1 MVVFCRNALLCTNA
15 CSRVIIDGYRSIYLT
30 TINRQSSRPRF
41 PFFNKHMKVTDPARQ
56 DPNHFEKLAHEVPL
70 DEQYVDTLTLLWKEK
85 IGSEREV
92 TLKGDDRMIG
102 REPKNWVP
110 EIDENSPKANY
121 AELDWEGIPESVKRI
136 FSIKFGER
144 RDYTDAWKKAL
155 IDKVR
160 KHKLDINS
168 LEVKIAW
175 TTGVIRSWTLLVKE
189 IDNKPKK
196 PTYIVHPLH
205 LMIAFRRKLLR
216 QLREVDT
223 AAFEKV
229 LSELKIAY
237 HVPKRP
243 EEQIEKRRKAWVEA
257 LLKERIEK
265 EKDIKM
271 EELNKKYTA
280 ERIQYGPE
288 IKKRLEE
295 LDVEEGMI
303 NARLEELASI
313 QGEMPENLPK
323 YQPKLIEELSE
334 VAAHAILY
342 HHPGGS
348 QRNNKLL
355 DA

>member
-1 MVVFCRNALLCTNA
+1 MIVLYKNLLLYKSA
-15 CSRVIIDGYRSIYLT
+15 CSKVDGYRNIYL
-30 TINRQSSRPRF
+30 IMVKRQSSRPRF
-41 PFFNKHMKVTDPARQ
+41 PFFNKHMRVDDPACH
-56 DPNHFEKLAHEVPL
+56 DPDHFEKLAHKVPL
-70 DEQYVDTLTLLWKEK
+70 DERYVDTLSLLWKEK

-92 TLKGDDRMIG
+92 TLKGDDRMFG
-102 REPKNWVP
+102 KKPQNWVP
-110 EIDENSPKANY
+110 NINENSPKANY
-121 AELDWEGIPESVKRI
+121 AELDWEGIPEPVRKI

-144 RDYTDAWKKAL
+144 RDYSDAWKKAL

-160 KHKLDINS
+160 KHELDINS

-175 TTGVIRSWTLLVKE
+175 TTSVIRSWTLLVKQ

-196 PTYIVHPLH
+196 PAHIVHPLH

-243 EEQIEKRRKAWVEA
+243 EEQIEKKRKAWVEA
-257 LLKERIEK
+257 LLKERIAI

-271 EELNKKYTA
+271 EELNKRFII
-280 ERIQYGPE
+280 ERIQCGRE

-295 LDVEEGMI
+295 LDSEETEI
-303 NARLEELASI
+303 KTRLKELARI
-313 QGEMPENLPK
+313 QGEMPKNVPI

-334 VAAHAILY
+334 IAAHAILY
-342 HHPGGS
+342 HRPDDSH
-348 QRNNKLL
+348 RRDKLL
-355 DA
+355 TA

>member
-1 MVVFCRNALLCTNA
+1 M
-15 CSRVIIDGYRSIYLT
+15 RV
-30 TINRQSSRPRF
+30 N
-41 PFFNKHMKVTDPARQ
+41 DPACH
-56 DPNHFEKLAHEVPL
+56 DPDHFEKLAHEVPL
-70 DEQYVDTLTLLWKEK
+70 DERYVDTLSLLWKEK

-102 REPKNWVP
+102 KKPQNWVP
-110 EIDENSPKANY
+110 NINENSPKANY
-121 AELDWEGIPESVKRI
+121 AELDWEGIPEPVKKI

-144 RDYTDAWKKAL
+144 RDYSDAWKKAL

-160 KHKLDINS
+160 KHELDINS

-175 TTGVIRSWTLLVKE
+175 STGVIRSWTLLVKQ

-196 PTYIVHPLH
+196 PAHIVHPLH

-243 EEQIEKRRKAWVEA
+243 EEQIEKKRKAWVEA
-257 LLKERIEK
+257 LLKERIAM

-271 EELNKKYTA
+271 EELNKRFIV
-280 ERIQYGPE
+280 ERIQCGRE

-295 LDVEEGMI
+295 LDSEETEI
-303 NARLEELASI
+303 KTRLKELART
-313 QGEMPENLPK
+313 QGEMPNNVPI

-334 VAAHAILY
+334 IAAHAILY
-342 HHPGGS
+342 HRPDDSH
-348 QRNNKLL
+348 RRDKLL
-355 DA
+355 TA

>member
-1 MVVFCRNALLCTNA
+1 MVVLSGRLWIRAAIIGCRSVHILAV
-15 CSRVIIDGYRSIYLT
+15 RW
-30 TINRQSSRPRF
+30 QSSRPRF

-56 DPNHFEKLAHEVPL
+56 DPNHFEELAHGVPL
-70 DEQYVDTLTLLWKEK
+70 DERYVDMLSLLWKEK

-102 REPKNWVP
+102 KNPEKWVP
-110 EIDENSPKANY
+110 EIDENSPKADY
-121 AELDWEGIPESVKRI
+121 ANLDWEGIPESVKKI

-144 RDYTDAWKKAL
+144 RDYTDAWKKTL

-160 KHKLDINS
+160 KHELDVNS

-196 PTYIVHPLH
+196 PAHIVHPLH
-205 LMIAFRRKLLR
+205 LMIEFRRKLLR
-216 QLREVDT
+216 QLRETDT
-223 AAFEKV
+223 EAFEKV
-229 LSELKIAY
+229 LSKLKIAY

-243 EEQIEKRRKAWVEA
+243 EEQVEKRRKAWVEA

-280 ERIQYGPE
+280 ERIQCGPE

-295 LDVEEGMI
+295 LEIEETGI
-303 NARLEELASI
+303 NSRLKELARI
-313 QGEMPENLPK
+313 LGEMPERLPK
-323 YQPKLIEELSE
+323 YQPKLVEELSE
-334 VAAHAILY
+334 IAAHAVLY
-342 HHPGGS
+342 HSPDDL
-348 QRNNKLL
+348 QRKNISGV
-355 DA
+355 

>member
-1 MVVFCRNALLCTNA
+1 MVVFYRNA
-15 CSRVIIDGYRSIYLT
+15 CSRVIIDGYRSIYVT
-30 TINRQSSRPRF
+30 TIKQQSSRPRF

-70 DEQYVDTLTLLWKEK
+70 DEQYVDTLTHLWKEK

-92 TLKGDDRMIG
+92 TLKGDDQMIG
-102 REPKNWVP
+102 RKPKNWVP

-121 AELDWEGIPESVKRI
+121 AELDWEGIPESVKKI

-196 PTYIVHPLH
+196 PSYIVHPLH

-229 LSELKIAY
+229 LFELKIAY

-243 EEQIEKRRKAWVEA
+243 EEQVEKRRKAWVEA
-257 LLKERIEK
+257 LLKERIER

-271 EELNKKYTA
+271 EELNKKYIA

-295 LDVEEGMI
+295 LDVEERII

-313 QGEMPENLPK
+313 QGEMPEKLPK

-334 VAAHAILY
+334 IAAHAILY
-342 HHPGGS
+342 HHPDDP
-348 QRNNKLL
+348 QRKNRLL

>member
-1 MVVFCRNALLCTNA
+1 MGRMCFELPELCRLAGLMFYRNALLN
-15 CSRVIIDGYRSIYLT
+15 RNVYKKKIIDGYRSVYFT
-30 TINRQSSRPRF
+30 TVNRQSSRPRF

-56 DPNHFEKLAHEVPL
+56 DPVHFEKLAHEVPL
-70 DEQYVDTLTLLWKEK
+70 DERYVDRLTLLWKEK

-102 REPKNWVP
+102 KKPKT
-110 EIDENSPKANY
+110 EARLYRCLEK
-121 AELDWEGIPESVKRI
+121 
-136 FSIKFGER
+136 
-144 RDYTDAWKKAL
+144 TL

-160 KHKLDINS
+160 KHELDINS

-196 PTYIVHPLH
+196 PAYIVHPLH

-223 AAFEKV
+223 VAFEKV

-243 EEQIEKRRKAWVEA
+243 EEQIRKRRKVWVEA

-271 EELNKKYTA
+271 EELHKKYIA
-280 ERIQYGPE
+280 ERIEFGPE
-288 IKKRLEE
+288 IKKRLKE
-295 LDVEEGMI
+295 LDVEERII
-303 NARLEELASI
+303 NARLEELARI
-313 QGEMPENLPK
+313 QGNARK
-323 YQPKLIEELSE
+323 IAKIST
-334 VAAHAILY
+334 
-342 HHPGGS
+342 
-348 QRNNKLL
+348 
-355 DA
+355 

>member
-1 MVVFCRNALLCTNA
+1 MAVLCRNVLLYRNA
-15 CSRVIIDGYRSIYLT
+15 CNRIITGGCRSIYLT
-30 TINRQSSRPRF
+30 TGKQQSSRPRF

-56 DPNHFEKLAHEVPL
+56 DSDHFEKLAHEVPL
-70 DEQYVDTLTLLWKEK
+70 DERYVDTLSLLWKEK

-102 REPKNWVP
+102 RKPEDWVP
-110 EIDENSPKANY
+110 EIDENLPKANY
-121 AELDWEGIPESVKRI
+121 AELDWEGIPESVKKI

-160 KHKLDINS
+160 KHELDINS

-196 PTYIVHPLH
+196 PAHIVHPLH

-216 QLREVDT
+216 QLREVDA

-243 EEQIEKRRKAWVEA
+243 EEQVEKRRKAWVEA
-257 LLKERIEK
+257 MLKERIAK

-271 EELNKKYTA
+271 EELNKKYIA
-280 ERIQYGPE
+280 ERIQCGPE

-295 LDVEEGMI
+295 LDVEEAKI
-303 NARLEELASI
+303 NARLKELGKI
-313 QGEMPENLPK
+313 QGEMPDKLPK

-342 HHPGGS
+342 HRPDDS
-348 QRNNKLL
+348 QRKNRLPV
-355 DA
+355 A

>member
-1 MVVFCRNALLCTNA
+1 MTPLCRNAMLCRNA
-15 CSRVIIDGYRSIYLT
+15 CGRVMVGEHRSVYLT
-30 TINRQSSRPRF
+30 TVKQQSSRPRF

-56 DPNHFEKLAHEVPL
+56 NADHFEKVANEVPL
-70 DEQYVDTLTLLWKEK
+70 DERYVDTLTVLWKEK

-92 TLKGDDRMIG
+92 MLK
-102 REPKNWVP
+102 

-121 AELDWEGIPESVKRI
+121 ATLDWEGIPESVKKI

-144 RDYTDAWKKAL
+144 RDYSDAWKKAL
-155 IDKVR
+155 IEKVQ
-160 KHKLDINS
+160 KHELDMNS

-175 TTGVIRSWTLLVKE
+175 TTGIIRSWTLLVKE

-196 PTYIVHPLH
+196 PAHIVHPLH

-257 LLKERIEK
+257 LLKERIAR
-265 EKDIKM
+265 EKDNKM
-271 EELNKKYTA
+271 EQLNMKFIA
-280 ERIQYGPE
+280 ERIQFGPE

-295 LDVEEGMI
+295 LDVEETKI
-303 NARLEELASI
+303 NARLKELAGI
-313 QGEMPENLPK
+313 QGEMPKKLPK

-334 VAAHAILY
+334 IAAYAILY
-342 HHPGGS
+342 HYP
-348 QRNNKLL
+348 
-355 DA
+355 